1 MLTFHKFNVLT
12 AFSVLLERALFC
24 KTEAIFLSLHFCFQ
38 NNPVNFSS
46 LLSDLFIRVCFH
58 FYSIFFLRFSVRV
71 FLSIIYCVK
80 PFIEHETMSEK
91 GTRLEICS
99 NFSQK
104 SVGIISECHF
114 QHDNKLIPFFL
125 ILICH
130 STITVIFSH
139 FLTSKKETLK

>member
-1 MLTFHKFNVLT
+1 LLDRSDISFITFLFPKQSCQFLIT
-12 AFSVLLERALFC
+12 LIRSVH
-24 KTEAIFLSLHFCFQ
+24 LSLLPFLP
-38 NNPVNFSS
+38 N
-46 LLSDLFIRVCFH
+46 
-58 FYSIFFLRFSVRV
+58 FFLRFSVRV